1 MITNGPKYGPGS
13 NPGRFWHGRK
23 TLQKNDLP
31 KMLQKRRRK
40 IFGIILLA
48 FFFLRNTFFSSREFF
63 FLSRGGF
70 FHPGDPRTPLGLR
83 FLGPFLGHILPRWTV
98 SMIRHISLYFCT
110 FFYIFKGTLAAMT
123 RGRSARSVAVARSS
137 VAIGASQLVVRL
149 VGRGRSVGRGRLQPR
164 GSRPVGSFGDDQV

>member
-48 FFFLRNTFFSSREFF
+48 ICFLWNTFFSSRECFF
-63 FLSRGGF
+63 FIQGRLFSSRG
-70 FHPGDPRTPLGLR
+70 PSDSARTPIFGTIFGSYPATLD
-83 FLGPFLGHILPRWTV
+83 
-98 SMIRHISLYFCT
+98 SLDDQT
-110 FFYIFKGTLAAMT
+110 GTLAAMT

>member
-48 FFFLRNTFFSSREFF
+48 IFFSGT
-63 FLSRGGF
+63 LF
-70 FHPGDPRTPLGLR
+70 FHPGSFFFIQGRLFSSRGPSDSARTPIFGTIFRSYPATLD
-83 FLGPFLGHILPRWTV
+83 
-98 SMIRHISLYFCT
+98 SLDDQTHLLVLLYI
-110 FFYIFKGTLAAMT
+110 FYIFNGTLAAMT